1 MDREMLDP
9 RLLCVA
15 KHIRRGSVLADI
27 GTDHAHLPVYLVERG
42 VCPRAIASDLRP
54 GPAEAARKS
63 IRAAGLTDMVEVRI
77 GDGLTPSPPAK
88 STILRS
94 RGWAGKPSR
103 GFWRPARGSGIPDT
117 ALYCSP

>member
-54 GPAEAARKS
+54 GPA
-63 IRAAGLTDMVEVRI
+63 
-77 GDGLTPSPPAK
+77 
-88 STILRS
+88 
-94 RGWAGKPSR
+94 
-103 GFWRPARGSGIPDT
+103 
-117 ALYCSP
+117 

>member
-42 VCPRAIASDLRP
+42 VCPRAIASDRRRRRGKAYAPP
-54 GPAEAARKS
+54 G
-63 IRAAGLTDMVEVRI
+63 
-77 GDGLTPSPPAK
+77 
-88 STILRS
+88 
-94 RGWAGKPSR
+94 
-103 GFWRPARGSGIPDT
+103 
-117 ALYCSP
+117 

>member
-1 MDREMLDP
+1 MWRSTSA
-9 RLLCVA
+9 V
-15 KHIRRGSVLADI
+15 GSVLADI

-77 GDGLTPSPPAK
+77 GDGLTPVAAGEVDDIAVAGMGGE
-88 STILRS
+88 TIAGILEACPWIRDPRYRLVLR
-94 RGWAGKPSR
+94 P
-103 GFWRPARGSGIPDT
+103 
-117 ALYCSP
+117 